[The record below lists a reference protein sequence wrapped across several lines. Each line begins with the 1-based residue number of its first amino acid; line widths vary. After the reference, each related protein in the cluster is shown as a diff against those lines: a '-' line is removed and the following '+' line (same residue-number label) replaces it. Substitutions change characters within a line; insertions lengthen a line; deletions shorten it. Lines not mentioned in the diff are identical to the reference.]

1 MKTMFIMVLAMFLAG
16 VIGCCVVTVRKKSE
30 YSAAILRLLAA
41 GSVAMAAYLL
51 FLLTENRTAAM
62 FFDGL
67 YFASIDW
74 MLLCM
79 LAFVLRYTN
88 TRSYTKFIRNQ
99 IGRASC
105 RERVLLLV

>member
-67 YFASIDW
+67 YFASIDRKS
-74 MLLCM
+74 
-79 LAFVLRYTN
+79 V
-88 TRSYTKFIRNQ
+88 
-99 IGRASC
+99 
-105 RERVLLLV
+105 V